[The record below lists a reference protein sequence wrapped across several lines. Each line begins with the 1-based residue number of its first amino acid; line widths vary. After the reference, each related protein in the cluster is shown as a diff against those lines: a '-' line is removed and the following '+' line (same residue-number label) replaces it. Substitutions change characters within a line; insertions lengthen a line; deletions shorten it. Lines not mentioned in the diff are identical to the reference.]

1 MPLFEY
7 QAINAQGKTI
17 SGHLQAN
24 NRNDLRE
31 KLRRD
36 GMFLSDAKESQHK
49 DEKSVP
55 GNVKIKLGGGKPKT
69 GDIALMTRQLSTLI
83 SSGIPLVESIQAL
96 SEQVENLNLKK
107 ALSDIKEKVNEGSS
121 MADAMQ
127 SHVPNTFDKLYV
139 NMIGAGEVSGAFDIV
154 LNRLADYTENQDKL
168 KGKVSSALAYPIAMV
183 CIAFLAVIVIFTLII
198 PKLITLFNDLEQ
210 ALPLPTQI
218 LIALSNI
225 FTSYW
230 YIALGV
236 IIITIFIV
244 RKYLSTYKGLYNYHR
259 FLLNMPIF
267 GRLFRMVS
275 ISRFASTLSTLLSS
289 GVPILTAMDIVKN
302 VINNLVLTEVIDK
315 VRNNLREGDSISVPL
330 KNSGEFPPMVTH
342 MISVGEKTGE
352 LEDMLKKISETYE
365 MQVDRA
371 VSTIT
376 SLIEPLM
383 MLVLML
389 GIGFIVLAVMLPMF
403 NMNQALG

>member
-17 SGHLQAN
+17 NGYLQAN

-36 GMFLSDAKESQHK
+36 GMFLSDAKESKAK

-127 SHVPNTFDKLYV
+127 PHVPNTFDKLYV
-139 NMIGAGEVSGAFDIV
+139 NMIGAGEVSGAFDLV

-183 CIAFLAVIVIFTLII
+183 CIAFLAVIVIFTFII

-236 IIITIFIV
+236 IVVTVFGI
-244 RKYLSTYKGLYNYHR
+244 RKYLSTYKGRYNYHR
-259 FLLNMPIF
+259 FLLNMPLF
-267 GRLFRMVS
+267 GKLFRMVS

-352 LEDMLKKISETYE
+352 LEGMLAKISQTYE

-403 NMNQALG
+403 NMNQAMG